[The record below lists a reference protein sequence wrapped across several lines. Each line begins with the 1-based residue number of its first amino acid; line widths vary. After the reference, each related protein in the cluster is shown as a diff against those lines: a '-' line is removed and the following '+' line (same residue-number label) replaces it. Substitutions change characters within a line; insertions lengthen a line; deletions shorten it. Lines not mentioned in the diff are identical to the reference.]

1 MQPEKDTLGIEGK
14 RKIAYLL
21 PETMQTRRQRSNIFE
36 ALKEKKVSSLNS
48 THSKSI
54 FKKPQRLYRHTKAK
68 KKSHQQQLCNTRN
81 VKGSLSSRKKMTAD
95 SNQDSPK
102 ERRTLQ
108 TANMWISRNPFP
120 LYFCSIFKI

>member
-1 MQPEKDTLGIEGK
+1 MVKDTLGIEGK

-36 ALKEKKVSSLNS
+36 ALKEKKASSLNS

-68 KKSHQQQLCNTRN
+68 KKVIN
-81 VKGSLSSRKKMTAD
+81 SSCATQEML
-95 SNQDSPK
+95 K
-102 ERRTLQ
+102 EVFR
-108 TANMWISRNPFP
+108 AEG
-120 LYFCSIFKI
+120 K